1 MKIMKKRLAFLLTI
15 VMAVSMLMASAI
27 PTAAAE
33 NAIQPR
39 LSNASTANVSFVVDD
54 SGVGHFAVTYNGKE
68 DTFTEAKVSVTIQK
82 RFLLLFWDDVDRW
95 TGISN
100 EVYGDF
106 YTTFILISKGT
117 YRAVYTLE
125 FYGTSGVV
133 DFIQDSIEF
142 KHE

>member
-1 MKIMKKRLAFLLTI
+1 MKRRFTFLLTI
-15 VMAVSMLMASAI
+15 VMAVSMLIAGAI
-27 PTAAAE
+27 PSSAAE

-39 LSNASTANVSFVVDD
+39 LSNASTASVAFVVDD

-68 DTFTEAKVSVTIQK
+68 ATFTEAKVSVTIQK
-82 RFLLLFWDDVDRW
+82 RFLLVFWEDVDRW

-133 DFIQDSIEF
+133 DVIQNDIEYDF
-142 KHE
+142 K